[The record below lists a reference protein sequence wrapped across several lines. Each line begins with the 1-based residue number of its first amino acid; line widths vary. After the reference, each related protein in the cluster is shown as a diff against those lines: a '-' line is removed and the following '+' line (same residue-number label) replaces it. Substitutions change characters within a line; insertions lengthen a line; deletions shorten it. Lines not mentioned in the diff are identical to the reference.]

1 MPGKLKTW
9 LCGAAL
15 AGAVAMS
22 LTSLA
27 MEPSPGMG
35 MGADP
40 ARMLAHLGDRLGLS
54 SEQKSQLEGL
64 LSAGKEAKAAN
75 HARMNEL
82 RTQMLAMRDSFDEQK
97 ARQVADEIGQV
108 TASMVY
114 QASATWAQVYRLLD
128 AEQKAQLDSMMA
140 RRAEHRGKWRDAGGK
155 QPD

>member
-1 MPGKLKTW
+1 MPGKLKSW

-15 AGAVAMS
+15 DGAVAMS
-22 LTSLA
+22 LSSLV
-27 MEPSPGMG
+27 MEPSQGMG

-64 LSAGKEAKAAN
+64 LSAGKEANAAN

>member
-35 MGADP
+35 PDP
-40 ARMLAHLGDRLGLS
+40 GRMLAHLGDRLGLS
-54 SEQKSQLEGL
+54 SEQKSQVEGL
-64 LSAGKEAKAAN
+64 LSAGKEANAAN

-82 RTQMLAMRDSFDEQK
+82 RTQMLAMRDSFDEKK
-97 ARQVADEIGQV
+97 ARQISDEIGQV
-108 TASMVY
+108 TSRMVY
-114 QASATWAQVYRLLD
+114 QASATWSQVYRLLD

-140 RRAEHRGKWRDAGGK
+140 KRAEHRGKWRDAGGK

>member
-1 MPGKLKTW
+1 MPGILKTW
-9 LCGAAL
+9 LCGVAL
-15 AGAVAMS
+15 AGAAAMS
-22 LTSLA
+22 LNAFA

-35 MGADP
+35 PDP
-40 ARMLAHLGDRLGLS
+40 GRMLAHMGDRLGLS
-54 SEQKSQLEGL
+54 SEQKSQVEGL
-64 LSAGKEAKAAN
+64 LSAGKEANAAN

>member
-9 LCGAAL
+9 LCGVAL
-15 AGAVAMS
+15 AGAAAMS
-22 LTSLA
+22 LNAFA

-35 MGADP
+35 PDP
-40 ARMLAHLGDRLGLS
+40 GRMLAHMGDRLGLS
-54 SEQKSQLEGL
+54 SEQKSQVEGL
-64 LSAGKEAKAAN
+64 LSAGKEANAAN

-128 AEQKAQLDSMMA
+128 AEQKAQLDGMMA

>member
-1 MPGKLKTW
+1 MPGILKTW
-9 LCGAAL
+9 LCGVAL
-15 AGAVAMS
+15 AGAAAMS
-22 LTSLA
+22 LNAFA

-35 MGADP
+35 PDP
-40 ARMLAHLGDRLGLS
+40 GRMLAHMGDRLGLS
-54 SEQKSQLEGL
+54 SEQKSQVEGL
-64 LSAGKEAKAAN
+64 LSAGKEANAAN

-128 AEQKAQLDSMMA
+128 AEQKAQLDGMMA